1 MDKINGSVFRDMIRY
16 GLANLEAHRAAVN
29 DLNVF
34 PVPDGDTGTNM
45 VMTVQNG
52 YRAIEQQRDDDLS
65 QVSVAF
71 ANAAVFGARGNSGV
85 ILSQFFRGLA
95 EGFSGCAEADVAILS
110 AALDRPAF
118 TRTAPWPSLWREP
131 SSPCWQT
138 WPVGCGSS
146 VMLCIPSRRRSIS

>member
-16 GLANLEAHRAAVN
+16 GLYNLEAHRATVN

-52 YRAIEQQRDDDLS
+52 FRAIEHTEGDLS
-65 QVSVAF
+65 AVSMAF
-71 ANAAVFGARGNSGV
+71 AGAAVFGARGNSGV

-95 EGFSGCAEADVAILS
+95 AGFEGCAEADAAAVS
-110 AALDRPAF
+110 AALDMGCAY
-118 TRTAPWPSLWREP
+118 AYKAVAK
-131 SSPCWQT
+131 
-138 WPVGCGSS
+138 PVEGTILTVLGDISAEVRDHVSTLTS
-146 VMLCIPSRRRSIS
+146 V